1 MRLCL
6 SCQQP
11 IPTLR
16 DLRRQRRWDWVSI
29 SVVLVL
35 VGIITGATGYVVR
48 DSVFLKRENTT
59 LSSLLN
65 AYVKRVETDK
75 LVDANTALRAKG
87 RQGAERKP

>member
-11 IPTLR
+11 IPTLQ
-16 DLRRQRRWDWVSI
+16 DLRRERRWYSLSI
-29 SVVLVL
+29 IVALMWAMIFGGS
-35 VGIITGATGYVVR
+35 IGYLLR
-48 DSVFLKRENTT
+48 DSVFLKRENVT

-75 LVDANTALRAKG
+75 LVTENQALRAKG
-87 RQGAERKP
+87 RH